1 MYSELGL
8 VGNYAVVQCSYYFKV
23 LNTPI
28 IWIIYTVCCNIPF
41 NLIDGSSPFCPEL
54 SDFLSLN
61 SEIWQGKGHFLDV
74 HS

>member
-28 IWIIYTVCCNIPF
+28 IWIIYTVYSVVTF
-41 NLIDGSSPFCPEL
+41 HLT
-54 SDFLSLN
+54 SLMVHH
-61 SEIWQGKGHFLDV
+61 HFV
-74 HS
+74 QS